1 MLVAT
6 DIASRGID
14 INGLSC
20 VVNYSLPKEAEVY
33 VHRIGRTARA
43 GKSGLAIS
51 MCIEEEKVRLEAIEK
66 LIKKKLI
73 VVSDISYK
81 EEELVEREYL

>member
-1 MLVAT
+1 M
-6 DIASRGID
+6 
-14 INGLSC
+14 
-20 VVNYSLPKEAEVY
+20 Y

-66 LIKKKLI
+66 LTQKKLE
-73 VVSDISYK
+73 VVSDTSYK
-81 EEELVEREYL
+81 EEEIVEREFL